1 MNIKP
6 SVDQTIDRLQSKLP
20 QLRKTVQNRKPKD
33 LVPPE
38 RLARRARFAAA
49 PGVAPTALDLE
60 RILGDNDLLNLNYLE
75 RGLRSAR
82 PVGRIIFV
90 GAGGQP
96 RGYATGF
103 MVTPRLL
110 LTNHH
115 VFGAAAEAAG
125 AVLEFD
131 YEVDLAG
138 RPRPTERFRFRPQDY
153 FFAHQALDFAL
164 VAVDPQPLLRG
175 TSLDDYG
182 WLQLNPA
189 LGKINPGEYVSII
202 QHPGGEPKQISVRE
216 NQLVELG
223 DTRLTYLCD
232 TAPGSSGS
240 PVFNDSWQ
248 IVALHHSG
256 VPARDKQ
263 GRWLGPDGRPA
274 PPNATE
280 NQIKWVANEGIR
292 VSSLMDCVERYAP
305 RGARYTELMACA
317 KLDGGGLR
325 LPESRA
331 AVDSGATT
339 DGNSSNNH
347 SSLRQDA
354 SGMIVSVP
362 VSFRVSWLGA
372 RNADGAP
379 ALTTPI
385 AAAAPAVK
393 SNGNGASNGG
403 GADEVKIIDPDF
415 SSRKGYLPDFL
426 GVKVPL
432 PTLTTA
438 GMKSVSRMLN
448 DTSKKSHIIPYHHFS
463 VVMNAPRRLC
473 FFAANNYD
481 HSAQFRGKLSRKQ
494 LGSDNWDPDPRIDVA
509 HQIRKEEIYDATDF
523 DLGHVVMR
531 ENNYWG
537 QTEQEAVFANWDTFY
552 FTNCT
557 PQHFAFNREN
567 QDGIWGALEKH
578 IADQLKAQGDR
589 LSIFAGPV
597 LSKTDKIFRGVPI
610 PKQYWKVIV
619 AKGNTDKLSA
629 WGFLLSQE
637 DLIKDMEAD
646 FQPGPFETFH
656 VSLASIEDITQ
667 VRFPEVVKHAD
678 VKTGAGPNESLR
690 LTILEDLTLPR
701 RQTRLR
707 RNAAA

>member
-1 MNIKP
+1 
-6 SVDQTIDRLQSKLP
+6 
-20 QLRKTVQNRKPKD
+20 
-33 LVPPE
+33 
-38 RLARRARFAAA
+38 
-49 PGVAPTALDLE
+49 
-60 RILGDNDLLNLNYLE
+60 
-75 RGLRSAR
+75 
-82 PVGRIIFV
+82 
-90 GAGGQP
+90 
-96 RGYATGF
+96 
-103 MVTPRLL
+103 L

-125 AVLEFD
+125 ALLEFD
-131 YEVDLAG
+131 YEIDLAG

-189 LGKINPGEYVSII
+189 QGKINKGEYVSII

-216 NQLVELG
+216 NQLV
-223 DTRLTYLCD
+223 DIADARLTYLCD

-248 IVALHHSG
+248 IVGLHHSG

-263 GRWLGPDGRPA
+263 GRWLGPDGKPA
-274 PPNATE
+274 PPNAGE
-280 NQIKWVANEGIR
+280 NQIKWLANEGIR
-292 VSSLMDCVERYAP
+292 VSSLMECVERYAP

-317 KLDGGGLR
+317 KMEGGGLR

-331 AVDSGATT
+331 AVDSGATP
-339 DGNSSNNH
+339 DSQLASGGNGSTV
-347 SSLRQDA
+347 RPDA
-354 SGMIVSVP
+354 SGLIVSVP

-372 RNADGAP
+372 RITDGSP
-379 ALTTPI
+379 ALTAPGAL
-385 AAAAPAVK
+385 AASAVK
-393 SNGNGASNGG
+393 SNGNGSSD
-403 GADEVKIIDPDF
+403 DEVKIIDPDF
-415 SSRKGYLPDFL
+415 GTRQGYRPDFL

-432 PTLTTA
+432 PTLTAA
-438 GMKSVSRMLN
+438 GMKHVSRMLN
-448 DTSKKSHIIPYHHFS
+448 DTSKSSHIVPYHHYS

-481 HSAQFRGKLSRKQ
+481 HSAQFRGKLSRKA
-494 LGSDNWDPDPRIDVA
+494 LGTDKWDPDPRIDVT

-537 QTEQEAVFANWDTFY
+537 QTEEEAVFANWDTFY

-597 LSKTDKIFRGVPI
+597 LSKTDKVFRGVPI

-619 AKGNTDKLSA
+619 AKGDTGKLSA

-637 DLIKDMEAD
+637 ELIQDMEAD
-646 FQPGPFETFH
+646 FQPGPFATFQ
-656 VSLASIEDITQ
+656 VSLAKIEDITP
-667 VRFPEVVKHAD
+667 VRFPAVVKDAD
-678 VKTGAGPNESLR
+678 VKATAGPHESLR
-690 LTILEDLTLPR
+690 LTILEELSLPR
-701 RQTRLR
+701 RETRPR
-707 RNAAA
+707 RNGKVHA